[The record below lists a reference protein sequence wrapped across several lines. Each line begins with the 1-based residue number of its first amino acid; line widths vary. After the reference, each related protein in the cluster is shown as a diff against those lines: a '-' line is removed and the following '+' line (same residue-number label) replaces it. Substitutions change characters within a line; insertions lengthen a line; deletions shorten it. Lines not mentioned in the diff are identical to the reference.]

1 MRPLDSARHPYVL
14 SLTPFILGAFILLGI
29 AGAAP
34 QQAGETTSAAASM
47 APGQAHLSHL
57 EWRNIG
63 PAVTGGRIV
72 EFAVVE
78 SDPLTIYAATASSG
92 VWKTTNGGITWN
104 PVFEKE
110 NSVALGGIA
119 VARTNPNV
127 VWVGTGEPNAR
138 NLRSSSWGDGV
149 YKSEDGGKTWTNKGL
164 TDSLQIGRIRIHP
177 ENPDIVYVSA
187 VGPLSANDPQR
198 NAARG
203 LYKTTDGGESWTKVL
218 SVGEKTGVVD
228 VVLDPRD
235 PDTLY
240 AGAWQRERR
249 DWSYVSVG
257 PEGGIF
263 RSTDG
268 GESWQKLASGL
279 PEGEVGRPGITVCD
293 SNPDT
298 VYAIMEGE
306 EGGLYRSLDRGASWE
321 LRSDAVSSSMYYGQ
335 VICDPQEPDTVY
347 VLGTQF
353 SRSDD
358 GGKTFREDI
367 VGSSVHVDHHAL
379 WIDPSNTDRL
389 LLGNDGGIYVSN
401 DRGANWRFV
410 PNMPITQ
417 FYTVAVDMQ
426 EPFYYVYG
434 GTQDNNS
441 LGGPSGTRNTGG
453 IVNDD
458 WFVTVGGDG
467 FFLQIDPVDRHI
479 VYTESQY
486 GRLTRFDSRTG
497 ERRLIQPQAPEGE
510 TYRWNW
516 SAPVLLSQHD
526 NKTIYFGAQYLFRS
540 VNRGDAWE
548 TISPDLTRA
557 IEYDA
562 RYLMSPYGT
571 IRIIT
576 ESPLDADVIAVGTDD
591 GLIQISGDG
600 GASWQALE
608 SFPGVPELAQVSRLA
623 LSAHD
628 LQTVYAAFTAHEDW
642 DFRPLLLKSTDQG
655 ATWISIAG
663 DLPADQ
669 PIRAFAEHP
678 RNPDLLFAGTEFGV
692 FVTFDGGQ
700 AWHSLKGNLPT
711 VAIHDM
717 LVHPREND
725 LVVGTHGRGFWILD
739 QINMLEEISADSLQ
753 GGIALFGVRPAMQF
767 NRFNRGKDNQGDTY
781 FRAPNPPD
789 GAILDYWVDPALMQ
803 PTGSEA
809 DETGGDEDSA
819 EGDAADP
826 GAAGEDEAQPTGPPP
841 IHLDIYDA
849 EGSHVRRLDVPQGK
863 KGSGGHRVIWD
874 MRHASSFAGI
884 EQTGGRRFVA
894 PWVLPGEYAARLAV
908 GDHTATTSILI
919 KPDPMSEM
927 SPADRRTWHDT
938 LVLLEKMAAT
948 AQAAST
954 TAEQLAESLASAQ
967 KAAASQPGVPVEIEA
982 QIATLSD
989 STQELQGEISQVSRR
1004 VRQSYSSVHAS
1015 NALPTADQSR
1025 IAQESYDTLSEQL
1038 ASLQTLIEYDLPALQ
1053 TRLEETGI
1061 PWSLGR
1067 PLIMPNLSLPAPQR
1081 R

>member
-1 MRPLDSARHPYVL
+1 MRPLDSAHYPYVL
-14 SLTPFILGAFILLGI
+14 PLATFILSAFMLLGT
-29 AGAAP
+29 AAATP
-34 QQAGETTSAAASM
+34 QQAVPVAAETV
-47 APGQAHLSHL
+47 PGQAHLSHL

-78 SDPLTIYAATASSG
+78 SNPLTIYAATASSG

-119 VARTNPNV
+119 VSRTNPNV

-149 YKSEDGGKTWTNKGL
+149 YKSEDGGKTWTNMGL
-164 TDSLQIGRIRIHP
+164 QDSLQIGRIRIHP
-177 ENPDIVYVSA
+177 EDPDVVYVSA
-187 VGPLSANDPQR
+187 VGPLSANNPER

-203 LYKTTDGGESWTKVL
+203 LFKTIDGGENWTKVL
-218 SVGEKTGVVD
+218 SVSDKTGIVD
-228 VVLDPRD
+228 VVMDPRD

-249 DWSYVSVG
+249 DWSYVNVG

-279 PEGEVGRPGITVCD
+279 PEGDVGRPGITVCD
-293 SNPDT
+293 SHPDT
-298 VYAIMEGE
+298 VYAIFEGE
-306 EGGLYRSLDRGASWE
+306 EGGLYRSDDRGASWE
-321 LRSDAVSSSMYYGQ
+321 LRSDEVSSSMYYGQ
-335 VICDPQEPDTVY
+335 VICDPQEHDTVY

-353 SRSDD
+353 SRSED
-358 GGKTFREDI
+358 GGKTFRQDI
-367 VGSSVHVDHHAL
+367 VGDSVHVDHHAL
-379 WIDPSNTDRL
+379 WIDPANTDRL

-401 DRGANWRFV
+401 DRGENWHFV
-410 PNMPITQ
+410 PNLPITQ

-458 WFVTVGGDG
+458 WYVTVGGDG

-486 GRLTRFDSRTG
+486 GRLARFDSRTG

-526 NKTIYFGAQYLFRS
+526 NETIYFGAQYLFRS
-540 VNRGDAWE
+540 ANRGDAWD

-571 IRIIT
+571 IRIIA
-576 ESPLDADVIAVGTDD
+576 ESPLDAHVIAVGTDD
-591 GLIQISGDG
+591 GLIQISRDSGE
-600 GASWQALE
+600 SWQALE
-608 SFPGVPELAQVSRLA
+608 SFPGVPELAQVIRLV
-623 LSAHD
+623 LSPHD
-628 LQTVYAAFTAHEDW
+628 VQTLYAAFTAHEDF
-642 DFRPLLLKSTDQG
+642 DFRPFLLKSTDAG
-655 ATWISIAG
+655 TTWISIAG

-669 PIRAFAEHP
+669 PIRAFADHP
-678 RNPDLLFAGTEFGV
+678 RNPDLLFVGTEFGV
-692 FVTFDGGQ
+692 FVTFNGGQ

-711 VAIHDM
+711 VPIHDM

-725 LVVGTHGRGFWILD
+725 LVIGTHGRGFWILD
-739 QINMLEEISADSLQ
+739 QINMLEELSEDTLE
-753 GGIALFGVRPAMQF
+753 GGVALFGVRPAMQF

-803 PTGSEA
+803 VAGTDVTESDEESAGGSTSDSAAASEA
-809 DETGGDEDSA
+809 DTRPSA
-819 EGDAADP
+819 PAR
-826 GAAGEDEAQPTGPPP
+826 
-841 IHLDIYDA
+841 IHLDLYDN
-849 EGSHVRRLDVPQGK
+849 EGQHVRRLEVPQGLE
-863 KGSGGHRVIWD
+863 GSGAHRVVWD
-874 MRHASSFAGI
+874 MRHASSFAGL
-884 EQTGGRRFVA
+884 EQAEGRRFVA
-894 PWVLPGEYAARLAV
+894 PWVLPGEYEARLVV
-908 GDHTATTSILI
+908 GEHETSTPVTI
-919 KPDPMSEM
+919 KVDPLSEM
-927 SPADRRTWHDT
+927 RSAERRVWHDT
-938 LVLLEKMAAT
+938 LVLLEKTAAT
-948 AQAAST
+948 ARAASG
-954 TAEQLAESLASAQ
+954 TAEQLAESVTSAK

-982 QIATLSD
+982 QIASLSD
-989 STQELQGEISQVSRR
+989 RAQELQGEISQVSRR
-1004 VRQSYSSVHAS
+1004 VSQSYFSVHAS

-1025 IAQESYDTLSEQL
+1025 VAREDYDALAEQL
-1038 ASLQTLIEYDLPALQ
+1038 GALRTLIEQDLPALQ
-1053 TRLEETGI
+1053 SLLEEAGV

-1067 PLIMPNLSLPAPQR
+1067 PLIMPSSTLPPR
-1081 R
+1081 

>member
-1 MRPLDSARHPYVL
+1 MRPLDSARYPYLLPLAVFML
-14 SLTPFILGAFILLGI
+14 SAFMMLGTT
-29 AGAAP
+29 AATP
-34 QQAGETTSAAASM
+34 QQAGPGAAETTPS
-47 APGQAHLSHL
+47 QAHISHL

-92 VWKTTNGGITWN
+92 VWKTTNGGITWD

-110 NSVALGGIA
+110 ESVALGGIA
-119 VARTNPNV
+119 VSRTNPNV
-127 VWVGTGEPNAR
+127 IWVGTGEPNAR

-149 YKSEDGGKTWTNKGL
+149 YKSEDGGKTWRNKGL
-164 TDSLQIGRIRIHP
+164 QDSLQIGRIRIHP
-177 ENPDIVYVSA
+177 EDHNVVYVSV
-187 VGPLSANDPQR
+187 VGPLSANDPER

-203 LYKTTDGGESWTKVL
+203 LFKTIDGGETWTKVL
-218 SVGEKTGVVD
+218 SVGEKTGIVD
-228 VVLDPRD
+228 VVMDPRD
-235 PDTLY
+235 PDVVY

-249 DWSYVSVG
+249 DWSYVNVG

-263 RSTDG
+263 RSTNG
-268 GESWQKLASGL
+268 GESWQKLGPGL
-279 PEGEVGRPGITVCD
+279 PEGEVGRPGVTVCSSD
-293 SNPDT
+293 PDT
-298 VYAIMEGE
+298 VYAVFEGE
-306 EGGLYRSLDRGASWE
+306 EGGLYRSEDRGASWE
-321 LRSDAVSSSMYYGQ
+321 LRSDQVSSSMYYGQ
-335 VICDPQEPDTVY
+335 VICDPWEPETVY

-367 VGSSVHVDHHAL
+367 VGDSVHVDHHAL
-379 WIDPSNTDRL
+379 WIDPTDTDRL
-389 LLGNDGGIYVSN
+389 LLGNDGGIYFSN
-401 DRGANWRFV
+401 DRGENWRFA
-410 PNMPITQ
+410 PNLPITQ
-417 FYTVAVDMQ
+417 FYTVAVDLQ

-497 ERRLIQPQAPEGE
+497 ERRLIQPQAPEGD

-526 NKTIYFGAQYLFRS
+526 NETIYFGAQYLFRS
-540 VNRGDAWE
+540 TNRGDVWD

-571 IRIIT
+571 IRIIA
-576 ESPLDADVIAVGTDD
+576 ESPLDADVLAVGTDD
-591 GLIQISGDG
+591 GLIQISRDG

-608 SFPGVPELAQVSRLA
+608 SFPGVPELAQVSRLV

-628 LQTVYAAFTAHEDW
+628 AQTLYAAFTTHEDW
-642 DFRPLLLKSTDQG
+642 DFRPFLLKSTDQG
-655 ATWISIAG
+655 TNWVPIAG
-663 DLPADQ
+663 NLPADE

-678 RNPDLLFAGTEFGV
+678 RNPELLFVGTEFGV
-692 FVTFDGGQ
+692 YVTFDGGQ
-700 AWHSLKGNLPT
+700 AWHSMKGNLPT
-711 VAIHDM
+711 VPIHDM

-725 LVVGTHGRGFWILD
+725 LVIGTHGRGFWILD
-739 QINMLEEISADSLQ
+739 QINMLEEISADALE
-753 GGIALFGVRPAMQF
+753 GGVALFGVRPAMQF

-789 GAILDYWVDPALMQ
+789 GAILDYWVDPALMH
-803 PTGSEA
+803 PAGSE
-809 DETGGDEDSA
+809 ETGGAEDSA
-819 EGDAADP
+819 EGAAPDPETAGADDAHPVAKP
-826 GAAGEDEAQPTGPPP
+826 S

-849 EGSHVRRLDVPQGK
+849 EGAHVRRLDVAQGP
-863 KGSGGHRVIWD
+863 KGGGAHRVVWD
-874 MRHASSFAGI
+874 MRHASSFAGMN
-884 EQTGGRRFVA
+884 QSGGRRFVP
-894 PWVLPGEYAARLAV
+894 PWVLPGVYEARLTV
-908 GDHTATTSILI
+908 GERTATTTVTIV
-919 KPDPMSEM
+919 PDPMSEM
-927 SPADRRTWHDT
+927 SSAERRSWHDT

-948 AQAAST
+948 AQAASIT
-954 TAEQLAESLASAQ
+954 VEHLAESVASAEE
-967 KAAASQPGVPVEIEA
+967 ATASQPGVPAEIEE
-982 QIATLSD
+982 QIASLGGS
-989 STQELQGEISQVSRR
+989 SQEVQSEIAQVSRR
-1004 VRQSYSSVHAS
+1004 VRQSYSSIHAS

-1025 IAQESYDTLSEQL
+1025 IAQESYDALAEQL
-1038 ASLQTLIEYDLPALQ
+1038 GRLRTLIEQDLPAVQ
-1053 TRLEETGI
+1053 AQLEAAGV

-1067 PLIMPNLSLPAPQR
+1067 PLVMPGLSLPTVPQR
-1081 R
+1081 